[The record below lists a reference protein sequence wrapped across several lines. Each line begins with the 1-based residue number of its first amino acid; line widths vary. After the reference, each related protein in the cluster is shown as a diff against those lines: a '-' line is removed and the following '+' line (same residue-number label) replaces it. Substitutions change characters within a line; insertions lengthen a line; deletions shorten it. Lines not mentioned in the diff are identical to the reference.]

1 MYRISF
7 NHTYD
12 RLLEQIGVHKFRID
26 RLTFDISSGRKIHNL
41 SDDPIALSDSM
52 RIKRRLSFI
61 GEFKKNID
69 FASDWLAETETTLR
83 AMNDS
88 LIRAKELAVQMANA
102 TQDAETREGAAEEID
117 QIIQHLIA
125 VGNTKY
131 DDRYILAG
139 LNTDT
144 EPFHPNYDPVTGR
157 IASVT
162 YQGDD
167 EHFEIPTNFDSNT
180 TVNINGA
187 DIGAQ
192 VGGTNDQIFTA
203 LIALRDALLNDDPDE
218 IRNQMAPLDN
228 ALQTVNMQMSKIGS
242 RMNALDAKKAA
253 LENIGIDKETLL
265 SSAVDTDFAA
275 AVTNLEK
282 TKMAFEASLKL
293 FGNISELNIVNY
305 V

>member
-12 RLLEQIGVHKFRID
+12 RLLEQIGEHKFKVD
-26 RLTFDISSGRKIHNL
+26 RLMYDISSGRRIHRL

-52 RIKRRLSFI
+52 RIKRSLSFI
-61 GEFKKNID
+61 EEFKKNID
-69 FASDWLAETETTLR
+69 FTSDWLAETETTLR

-88 LIRAKELAVQMANA
+88 LVRARELAVQMANA
-102 TQDAETREGAAEEID
+102 TQTAETRESAAEEIN
-117 QIIQHLIA
+117 QIIEHLVA

-131 DDRYILAG
+131 DDRYILSG

-144 EPFHPNYDPVTGR
+144 APFRANTDPVSGQ
-157 IASVT
+157 IISVT

-167 EHFEIPTNFDSNT
+167 AHFEIPTNFDSNT
-180 TVNINGA
+180 TVNVNGA
-187 DIGAQ
+187 DIGSE
-192 VGGTNDQIFTA
+192 VGGTNDRIFTA

-218 IRNQMAPLDN
+218 IRNQMTPLDD
-228 ALQTVNMQMSKIGS
+228 ALQTVNTQMSKIGS

-265 SSAVDTDFAA
+265 SSAVDSDFAE

>member
-12 RLLEQIGVHKFRID
+12 RLLEQIGIQKFRVD
-26 RLTFDISSGRKIHNL
+26 RLTENISSGRKIHNL
-41 SDDPIALSDSM
+41 RDDPIALSDSM
-52 RIKRRLSFI
+52 RIKRCLSFI

-69 FASDWLAETETTLR
+69 YANDWLAETETTLR

-102 TQDAETREGAAEEID
+102 TQNAQNREGTAEEID
-117 QIIQHLIA
+117 QIIQHLVA

-131 DDRYILAG
+131 DDRYIFSG
-139 LNTDT
+139 LMTNTA
-144 EPFHPNYDPVTGR
+144 PFTINTNPSTGR
-157 IASVT
+157 ISSVT
-162 YQGDD
+162 YHGDD
-167 EHFEIPTNFDSNT
+167 GHFQIPTNFSSNT
-180 TVNINGA
+180 TVNINGT

-192 VGGTNDQIFTA
+192 VGGTNDQIFST
-203 LIALRDALLNDDPDE
+203 LITLRDALLDDDPNR
-218 IRNQMAPLDN
+218 IRTQMTYLDT
-228 ALQTVNMQMSKIGS
+228 ALQTVNEQMSRIGS

-253 LENIGIDKETLL
+253 LENIGIDKKILL
-265 SSAVDTDFAA
+265 SNDVDTDFAA
-275 AVTNLEK
+275 AVTDLEK

-293 FGNISELNIVNY
+293 FGNISDLNIVNY